1 MGPPVVEQRNLDSFI
16 YKNILVNKITLE
28 GHACCLV
35 MQQ

>member
-16 YKNILVNKITLE
+16 YKNILVNKITL